1 MDHSRCFAYTTKFIS
16 GEYTCGNGET
26 MSIPECGSTQRV
38 IELDLQRLLN
48 YLCGLHMMPVKKNK
62 SLLVIDESRCI
73 YKIDV
78 GYAC

>member
-1 MDHSRCFAYTTKFIS
+1 MWKR
-16 GEYTCGNGET
+16 GNNVDTGVWLHT
-26 MSIPECGSTQRV
+26 RV